1 LENDMRHTLGAVAVC
16 IVSLAGGILAN
27 AAAAESSLE
36 DVAWLAG
43 SWHGEGLG
51 GTIEEHWTEA
61 SGGTMTG
68 MFRLVVEGQIR
79 VIEYVMITQEE
90 DRITYRFKH
99 FRPDYTTWEADRPL
113 EFTLISATPTEAVF
127 HSEVPDQHAPRR
139 ITYRLV
145 GEGELAAIVTGSDDG
160 GQLAESFEVRFTRR

>member
-1 LENDMRHTLGAVAVC
+1 MRHALRAVAVC
-16 IVSLAGGILAN
+16 IVFLAGGFPAG
-27 AAAAESSLE
+27 AAAEEPKLE

-43 SWHGEGLG
+43 SWHGDGLG
-51 GTIEEHWTEA
+51 GAIEEHWTAA
-61 SGGTMTG
+61 SGGTMVG

-90 DRITYRFKH
+90 DRIAYRFKH

-145 GEGELAAIVTGSDDG
+145 DERELAVVVTGSDDG
-160 GQLAESFEVRFTRR
+160 GQLTESFEVRFTRR